1 MGLLLPISWHHAVSS
16 PEASVITGQ
25 RSSAAFRLWLLIF
38 LNLHIAPVTVGQA
51 GCSN

>member
-1 MGLLLPISWHHAVSS
+1 MGLILPILWHHAMSS
-16 PEASVITGQ
+16 PEASVIMGQ

-38 LNLHIAPVTVGQA
+38 LNLRIVLVMVGQA